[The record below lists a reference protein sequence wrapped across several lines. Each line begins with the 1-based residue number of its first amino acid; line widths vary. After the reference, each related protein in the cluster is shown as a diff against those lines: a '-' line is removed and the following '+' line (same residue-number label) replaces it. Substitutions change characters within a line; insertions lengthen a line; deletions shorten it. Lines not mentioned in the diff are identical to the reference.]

1 MWADRRTDEQH
12 QYRENTS
19 EELPSQG
26 EYVRGI
32 TQSGRI
38 RQRNYQIK
46 ENSSEEFP
54 SQGEYFRGITQ
65 SGRILQLT
73 R

>member
-26 EYVRGI
+26 EYF
-32 TQSGRI
+32 
-38 RQRNYQIK
+38 
-46 ENSSEEFP
+46 NSLDDSELVNATV
-54 SQGEYFRGITQ
+54 STNVM
-65 SGRILQLT
+65 
-73 R
+73 